1 MTTTLV
7 PTYSGSYD
15 PESKTLYI
23 GKKPFGVR
31 TYENL
36 LEDLEIEEWD
46 IQTIDMTEISIGQKA
61 KELIVRVHEL
71 GIPLNLSLAH
81 EQELISMLNSGSKQ
95 IDEMGSEYIDWLIS
109 KSLELN
115 NPFMVLEEDGKPPA
129 LVQYLG
135 SKGDIIRLKKI
146 RPYATQPK
154 VCDEELKLGRDIYSI
169 ININKSDILTKQIV
183 WRFVGTGLEY
193 SIAETLNL
201 VITGQLTFQ
210 G

>member
-1 MTTTLV
+1 MSTALI
-7 PTYSGSYD
+7 PTYSGNYD
-15 PESKTLYI
+15 PTDKTLYI

-36 LEDLEIEEWD
+36 QEDLEDEGLD

-61 KELIVRVHEL
+61 KELIISVYEL
-71 GIPLNLSLAH
+71 GVPLKLSLAH
-81 EQELISMLNSGSKQ
+81 EQELVSMLNSGTKQ
-95 IDEMGSEYIDWLIS
+95 IDEMGAGYVDWLIE
-109 KSLELN
+109 KTQELN
-115 NPFMVLEEDGKPPA
+115 NPFMVLEEKGKTPA

-146 RPYATQPK
+146 RPYATQPRI
-154 VCDEELKLGRDIYSI
+154 CEQELKLGRDIYSI
-169 ININKSDILTKQIV
+169 TNINKSDIITKKIV

>member
-1 MTTTLV
+1 MTATRV

-36 LEDLEIEEWD
+36 LEDLESKEWE

-61 KELIVRVHEL
+61 KGLIVSVYEL
-71 GIPLNLSLAH
+71 GIPLKLSLAH

-95 IDEMGSEYIDWLIS
+95 IDEMGADYIDWLIS

-115 NPFMVLEEDGKPPA
+115 NPFMVLEEGGKPPA

-135 SKGDIIRLKKI
+135 SKGDTIRLKKI

-154 VCDEELKLGRDIYSI
+154 VCEDELKLGRDIYSI
-169 ININKSDILTKQIV
+169 ITINKSDILTKKIV

-193 SIAETLNL
+193 AIAETLNL

>member
-115 NPFMVLEEDGKPPA
+115 NPFMVLEEEGKLPA

-193 SIAETLNL
+193 SIAETLYL

>member
-15 PESKTLYI
+15 PDSKTLYI

-46 IQTIDMTEISIGQKA
+46 IQTIDMTEVSIGQKA

-109 KSLELN
+109 KSLGLN
-115 NPFMVLEEDGKPPA
+115 NPFMVLEEVGKLPA